1 MRTTIELPQVGES
14 VTEGVIGKWLV
25 EPGQRVEK
33 YDALVEV
40 VTDKVSMEAPS
51 PYAGVF
57 VRALVE
63 EGETVP
69 MGDPICE
76 MEIDA
81 AEPAEPA
88 RRPSPIGSE
97 EGEPSPRPSPYGR
110 GSDEEEGDE
119 AAAPQEAEA
128 VEQSESV
135 AADAESGAEEQ
146 GESVAADA
154 ESGAEEQGESVA
166 ADAESDAEEQG
177 ESVAAD
183 AESGAEDEDDGAGK
197 VGGAW
202 AMPAAQNEQV
212 GGDSEDAEQD
222 AAGDADSTPQEEGAA
237 QAGADAA
244 PQEEGVAAG
253 DMVDSAPQEEDA
265 AAGDAEKPA
274 SEHPFEF
281 VGSVRSVGP
290 TGSGERGE
298 GRPDAAQDAAIAA
311 ATEPVA
317 QEEVAAAATEPV
329 AQEEVAAAAAE
340 PVAQEEIAAPAT
352 EPVAQEEVAA
362 PATEPVAQ
370 EEVAAAATEP
380 VAQEEVAAA
389 AAEPVTQEVA
399 VAAATEPAPQE
410 TSVADATE
418 PVAQE
423 EVAAAATEP
432 AAEPVAQDAA
442 VATATAPAPPR
453 AAAEPDR
460 RHVVSPLVARLSAQ
474 YGIDL
479 STVRGTGTG
488 GRVTSQDLLNAVSA
502 AEARRAAEE
511 AAASEEAES
520 VAAAA
525 TPSPIGSE
533 EGVPS
538 PQPSPIGRGSAEADE
553 GAAPQEAEAVDVPS
567 PQPSPIGR
575 GSDEADEGA
584 APQEAGAVDVPSP
597 QPSPIGRGSDE
608 ADEGAAPQEAE
619 GAAPQEAEALAPD
632 APPQEDG
639 ASPQEEGAAPQ
650 EAESVAPGVPPQEDG
665 AATVAAAAE
674 EAESAAPVA
683 PPQEDEAAAPAAE
696 AAERADDGVSLLPVT
711 PIRRAIA
718 EHMARSASEIP
729 AAWAMVE
736 ADATGLVRARDAR
749 KEAFER
755 EREIPLTYLPF
766 LANAAAQALRERPKL
781 NARWD
786 DGRII
791 LNNRVNLSVAV
802 ATEAGLMVPV
812 LRDADTLSV
821 EETAVALRR
830 LTEAAR
836 NGALTLDDVQ
846 GGTFTL
852 NNTGALGSVVS
863 VPIINHPQAAIL
875 TTEAIVKRP
884 VVIHGDAI
892 AARSMMNL
900 CISFDHRVCDGA
912 DAAGFLRAVKD
923 RLEALDESA
932 ALG

>member
-57 VRALVE
+57 VRALVQ

-81 AEPAEPA
+81 VEPAEPA

-97 EGEPSPRPSPYGR
+97 EGEPSPQPSPIGR
-110 GSDEEEGDE
+110 GSDEEEADVEAGEDADE

-128 VEQSESV
+128 
-135 AADAESGAEEQ
+135 A
-146 GESVAADA
+146 
-154 ESGAEEQGESVA
+154 EQGESVA

-183 AESGAEDEDDGAGK
+183 AESGAEEQGESVAADAESGAEEDGESVAADAESGAEEDGESVAADAESGAEEQGGAGK

-222 AAGDADSTPQEEGAA
+222 AADSAPQEEGAA
-237 QAGADAA
+237 QAGADSAA
-244 PQEEGVAAG
+244 QEEGVAAG
-253 DMVDSAPQEEDA
+253 DVADSAPQEEDA

-317 QEEVAAAATEPV
+317 QEEADAAATEPV
-329 AQEEVAAAAAE
+329 TQEVVTA
-340 PVAQEEIAAPAT
+340 
-352 EPVAQEEVAA
+352 
-362 PATEPVAQ
+362 ATEPVAQ

-389 AAEPVTQEVA
+389 A
-399 VAAATEPAPQE
+399 
-410 TSVADATE
+410 TE

-423 EVAAAATEP
+423 VVAAAAAEHAAQESADAA
-432 AAEPVAQDAA
+432 AAEP
-442 VATATAPAPPR
+442 APSR

-511 AAASEEAES
+511 AAASEQAES
-520 VAAAA
+520 AAPAA
-525 TPSPIGSE
+525 PPSPIGSE
-533 EGVPS
+533 EGEPS

-553 GAAPQEAEAVDVPS
+553 GAAPQEAEAVEQGAHPQEEEGAAPAAAASGQAESVAPGAPPQEESAAPVAEAVEQAESAAPAAPPSPIGSEEGEPS
-567 PQPSPIGR
+567 PQPSP
-575 GSDEADEGA
+575 
-584 APQEAGAVDVPSP
+584 V
-597 QPSPIGRGSDE
+597 GRGSDE

-619 GAAPQEAEALAPD
+619 A
-632 APPQEDG
+632 
-639 ASPQEEGAAPQ
+639 
-650 EAESVAPGVPPQEDG
+650 VAPGVPPQEER
-665 AATVAAAAE
+665 AAPVAEAAE
-674 EAESAAPVA
+674 EAEAVAPGA
-683 PPQEDEAAAPAAE
+683 PPQEDGAAPIE
-696 AAERADDGVSLLPVT
+696 ESSGRADDGVSLLPVT

-755 EREIPLTYLPF
+755 ERGVALTYLPF

-802 ATEAGLMVPV
+802 ATDAGLMVPV

-875 TTEAIVKRP
+875 TTESIVKRP

-932 ALG
+932 GLG

>member
-33 YDALVEV
+33 YDPLVEV

-69 MGDPICE
+69 MGEPICE
-76 MEIDA
+76 MEIDGA
-81 AEPAEPA
+81 AEAEPA
-88 RRPSPIGSE
+88 RQPSPIGRGSE
-97 EGEPSPRPSPYGR
+97 EGDDEADEAVAADAE
-110 GSDEEEGDE
+110 SDVEDDVEDDEADE
-119 AAAPQEAEA
+119 AAAPQE
-128 VEQSESV
+128 VES
-135 AADAESGAEEQ
+135 AEQ
-146 GESVAADA
+146 GEA
-154 ESGAEEQGESVA
+154 VA
-166 ADAESDAEEQG
+166 ADAESDAEPDVESDADADGEPSPQPSPYGRGSTAEDADESAAPQEVESAAQG
-177 ESVAAD
+177 EAVTAD
-183 AESGAEDEDDGAGK
+183 AESDVEPDVESDVDAEEDGDAGR

-202 AMPAAQNEQV
+202 AMPAAQDEQA
-212 GGDSEDAEQD
+212 G
-222 AAGDADSTPQEEGAA
+222 GDADGAT
-237 QAGADAA
+237 QAATDSA
-244 PQEEGVAAG
+244 PQEEGV
-253 DMVDSAPQEEDA
+253 E
-265 AAGDAEKPA
+265 AAGDAESP
-274 SEHPFEF
+274 STEHPFEF
-281 VGSVRSVGP
+281 VRSVRSVGP

-298 GRPDAAQDAAIAA
+298 GRPDAAQEAAIAAETTEPSAQEAAVAAAATEPAAQEAVVAAGTEPAAQEEVAA

-317 QEEVAAAATEPV
+317 QEAG
-329 AQEEVAAAAAE
+329 
-340 PVAQEEIAAPAT
+340 AAPI
-352 EPVAQEEVAA
+352 
-362 PATEPVAQ
+362 
-370 EEVAAAATEP
+370 
-380 VAQEEVAAA
+380 
-389 AAEPVTQEVA
+389 AET
-399 VAAATEPAPQE
+399 
-410 TSVADATE
+410 
-418 PVAQE
+418 
-423 EVAAAATEP
+423 
-432 AAEPVAQDAA
+432 
-442 VATATAPAPPR
+442 APPR

-502 AEARRAAEE
+502 AEEASALEQGAAALVAEASEQADTAAPGAPPQEE
-511 AAASEEAES
+511 ESAAPIAAASE
-520 VAAAA
+520 
-525 TPSPIGSE
+525 
-533 EGVPS
+533 
-538 PQPSPIGRGSAEADE
+538 Q
-553 GAAPQEAEAVDVPS
+553 
-567 PQPSPIGR
+567 
-575 GSDEADEGA
+575 
-584 APQEAGAVDVPSP
+584 
-597 QPSPIGRGSDE
+597 
-608 ADEGAAPQEAE
+608 
-619 GAAPQEAEALAPD
+619 
-632 APPQEDG
+632 
-639 ASPQEEGAAPQ
+639 
-650 EAESVAPGVPPQEDG
+650 
-665 AATVAAAAE
+665 
-674 EAESAAPVA
+674 AESAAPAAPSQEEGAVAPVAEASEQADTAAPGA
-683 PPQEDEAAAPAAE
+683 PPQEEEAAAPIAAASEQAESAAPGAPPQEEE
-696 AAERADDGVSLLPVT
+696 AAPPIAAAPERAESATPGAEQGDDGVSLLPVT

-729 AAWAMVE
+729 SAWAMVE

-755 EREIPLTYLPF
+755 ERGVALTYLPF

-791 LNNRVNLSVAV
+791 LNNRVNLSIAV
-802 ATEAGLMVPV
+802 ATDAGLMVPV

-821 EETAVALRR
+821 AETAVALRR

-892 AARSMMNL
+892 AARAMMNL